1 MSICKA
7 EPYGLLSTLLKHTKQ
22 LTVKLTI
29 HLMCDILNA
38 VLHKLTE
45 GKTAQLYRKQMQK
58 YEIINQWAE
67 ILRKQATPEKQNV
80 K

>member
-1 MSICKA
+1 
-7 EPYGLLSTLLKHTKQ
+7 
-22 LTVKLTI
+22 
-29 HLMCDILNA
+29 MCHILNA

-45 GKTAQLYRKQMQK
+45 KKTAQLYRKQMHK